1 MTPPIDYKKIAHE
14 FPQVPEWTKVV
25 KWSPEDG
32 CYVGYIEG
40 PLGPCCH
47 GDDPGGRARRA
58 HRNRTRM
65 AGLTWHC
72 PRCLVRV
79 PLSALLWIQA
89 EEQMNK
95 KERTK
100 LVHEGNYVA
109 EVDVELL

>member
-47 GDDPGGRARRA
+47 GDDPEAVREELAEIEREW
-58 HRNRTRM
+58 RTLLGM
-65 AGLTWHC
+65 PVTCFQSHV
-72 PRCLVRV
+72 CLCVKPYNPSLNCV
-79 PLSALLWIQA
+79 FSSDITLL
-89 EEQMNK
+89 
-95 KERTK
+95 RTGTRK
-100 LVHEGNYVA
+100 NMLGA
-109 EVDVELL
+109 P

>member
-40 PLGPCCH
+40 PLRTVLSRRRPR
-47 GDDPGGRARRA
+47 GRARRA

-65 AGLTWHC
+65 ASLTWYAQGASCEYRSQHFSEFK
-72 PRCLVRV
+72 RKR
-79 PLSALLWIQA
+79 
-89 EEQMNK
+89 K
-95 KERTK
+95 
-100 LVHEGNYVA
+100 
-109 EVDVELL
+109 